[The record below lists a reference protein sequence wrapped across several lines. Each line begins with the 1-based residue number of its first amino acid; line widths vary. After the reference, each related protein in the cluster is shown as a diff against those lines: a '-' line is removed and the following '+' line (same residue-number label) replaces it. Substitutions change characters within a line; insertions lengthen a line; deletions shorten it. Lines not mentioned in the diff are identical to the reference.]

1 MIALPQNSE
10 LMADAEATARAVAE
24 HLIEMV
30 TSASGERAAICL
42 SGGSTPK
49 RLYALLA
56 SSGFAE
62 RVPWERVHWFFGD
75 DRVVPWD
82 DPLSNVRM
90 VREAFG
96 HSSPVPPTHLHFI
109 PSDEGAEAGA
119 RAYER
124 TLKDFYGAEKLDSA
138 RPLFDL
144 VLLGLGS
151 DGHTASLFPGKPA
164 VNEREAWV
172 APVPEAGMEPFVPRI
187 SLTFPALASARS
199 VLFLIN
205 GAGKRDP
212 LRRLAAGED
221 LPAAHATSV
230 GSLTWF
236 IDRAA
241 AEA

>member
-1 MIALPQNSE
+1 MIALPENTQ
-10 LMADAEATARAVAE
+10 LLDDAEATARAAAE
-24 HLIEMV
+24 HLIEQV
-30 TSASGERAAICL
+30 TSAEGERAAVCL

-56 SSGFAE
+56 SPGFVE
-62 RVPWERVHWFFGD
+62 RVPWERVHWFLGD

-82 DPLSNVRM
+82 DALSNVRM

-96 HSSPVPPTHLHFI
+96 HSTPVPPTHLHFI
-109 PSDEGAEAGA
+109 PSDEGAKAGA
-119 RAYER
+119 RAYEA
-124 TLKDFYGAEKLDSA
+124 TLKDFYGADRLDPA

-164 VNEREAWV
+164 VKERAAWV

-187 SLTFPALASARS
+187 TLTFPALASARS
-199 VLFLIN
+199 VLFLVN

-212 LRRLAAGED
+212 LQRLAAGED
-221 LPAAHATSV
+221 LPAAHASSV
-230 GSLTWF
+230 GALTWF
-236 IDRAA
+236 IDREAA
-241 AEA
+241 DA

>member
-1 MIALPQNSE
+1 MIALPPNTE
-10 LMADAEATARAVAE
+10 LMDDAEATARAAAE

-30 TSASGERAAICL
+30 TSAKAERAAVCL

-49 RLYALLA
+49 RLYTLLA
-56 SSGFAE
+56 SPGFAE

-96 HSSPVPPTHLHFI
+96 HASPVPPTHLHFI

-124 TLKDFYGAEKLDSA
+124 TLKDVYGADRLDPA

-151 DGHTASLFPGKPA
+151 DGHTASLFPGEAA

-172 APVPEAGMEPFVPRI
+172 APVPKAGMEPFVPRI

-199 VLFLIN
+199 VLFLVN
-205 GAGKRDP
+205 GTGKRDP
-212 LRRLAAGED
+212 LRRLAAGEG
-221 LPAAHATSV
+221 LPAAHASSV
-230 GSLTWF
+230 GTLTWF
-236 IDRAA
+236 VDRET